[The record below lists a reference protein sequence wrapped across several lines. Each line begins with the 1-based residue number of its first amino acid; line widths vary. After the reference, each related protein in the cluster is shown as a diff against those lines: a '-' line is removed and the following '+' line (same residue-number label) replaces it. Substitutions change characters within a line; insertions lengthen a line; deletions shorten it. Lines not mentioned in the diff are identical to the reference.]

1 MSLAPY
7 YEYLLVLP
15 TGDTLGFNDLDTA
28 KGYVYIYYEKQIKDY
43 SESTDYMDVT
53 ELVGQVRNN
62 ICQHIGVDEGECV
75 LYSIPSLVEKLQ
87 ENLVFD
93 EDKQE
98 IISKLLSKNIN
109 LNIYEYSID
118 NILTEVEKIQLIDS
132 YGEI

>member
-118 NILTEVEKIQLIDS
+118 NVLAEVEKIQLIDS